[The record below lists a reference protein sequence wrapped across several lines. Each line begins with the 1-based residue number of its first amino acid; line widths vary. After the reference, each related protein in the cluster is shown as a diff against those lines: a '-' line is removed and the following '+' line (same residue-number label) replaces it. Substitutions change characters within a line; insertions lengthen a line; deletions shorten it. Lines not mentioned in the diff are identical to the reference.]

1 MKTFNSID
9 EILDFAI
16 NSEQNAFDFYTK
28 LAANAENIA
37 MKDVFLEFAEEEKS
51 HKKRLEKI
59 KEEKNFEVEDAKVQD
74 LKISEYT
81 VDVKQSDNMT
91 YQEALI
97 LAMKREKN
105 AFKLYSDLAAIAPD
119 NKMQNLFKSLANEE
133 AKHKL
138 RFEIEY
144 DDEVL
149 KEN

>member
-16 NSEQNAFDFYTK
+16 NSEQNAYNFYIK
-28 LAANAENIA
+28 LATNSENDA
-37 MKDVFLEFAEEEKS
+37 MKDVFLEFAEDEKS

-59 KEEKNFEVEDAKVQD
+59 KEDRNFEIEDVKVQD
-74 LKISEYT
+74 LKIAEYT
-81 VDVKQSDNMT
+81 VNVSPSDDMS
-91 YQEALI
+91 YQEALL

-105 AFKLYSDLAAIAPD
+105 AYKLYTDLAAIAPD
-119 NKMQNLFKSLANEE
+119 EKMQRLFKGLANEE

-138 RFEIEY
+138 RFELEY

-149 KEN
+149 REN

>member
-1 MKTFNSID
+1 MRTFNSID

-16 NSEQNAFDFYTK
+16 NSEQSAFDFYTK
-28 LAANAENIA
+28 LAADSENVA
-37 MKDVFLEFAEEEKS
+37 MKEVFQEFAEEEKT

-59 KEEKNFEVEDAKVQD
+59 KEEKIFKVENVKIQD

-81 VDVKQSDNMT
+81 VDVEQSDNMT
-91 YQEALI
+91 YQETLI

-119 NKMQNLFKSLANEE
+119 GKMQELFKSLANEE

-149 KEN
+149 REN

>member
-16 NSEQNAFDFYTK
+16 KSEQNAFNFYTK
-28 LAANAENIA
+28 LSAIAENIA
-37 MKDVFLEFAEEEKS
+37 MKDMFQEFAEEEKM

-59 KEEKNFEVEDAKVQD
+59 KEEKNFEVEDVKVQD

-91 YQEALI
+91 YQEALL

-105 AFKLYSDLAAIAPD
+105 AYKLYTDLAKIAP
-119 NKMQNLFKSLANEE
+119 NERMLKLFRSLANEE

-149 KEN
+149 REN

>member
-16 NSEQNAFDFYTK
+16 NAEQNAFNFYTK
-28 LAANAENIA
+28 LSHNAENNA
-37 MKDVFLEFAEEEKS
+37 MKEAFQEFAEEEKM

-59 KEEKNFEVEDAKVQD
+59 KEEKNFEVEDVKVQD
-74 LKISEYT
+74 LKIAEYT
-81 VDVKQSDNMT
+81 VDVKQSDDMT
-91 YQEALI
+91 YQEALL

-105 AFKLYSDLAAIAPD
+105 AYKLYTDLASIAP
-119 NKMQNLFKSLANEE
+119 NEKMQRLFKALANEE

-149 KEN
+149 REN